1 MLWWSNDLFGNV
13 SSWLLARYEVRLV
26 RWCLCCCLLLS
37 LGAFLFPFQLLKETR
52 RWEKKETRNLR
63 TTADGKTRPNGVEQF
78 WWPLTKEYL
87 TLQGC
92 IVISVY
98 RRKNKKW
105 QAFLSTLQKVVISGQ
120 SMTVGLMRH
129 GRDTWK
135 IWWRGENSER
145 GRRDFVKNWTQQNS
159 GAETWE
165 VGNEKNS
172 RKYFFRP

>member
-1 MLWWSNDLFGNV
+1 MVLV
-13 SSWLLARYEVRLV
+13 LLVV
-26 RWCLCCCLLLS
+26 LLL
-37 LGAFLFPFQLLKETR
+37 GASALKKPGDGE
-52 RWEKKETRNLR
+52 EKETRNKR